1 MLQMWEANTQIKCG
15 LRKLRSPVLPGVQ
28 RHQGVRALDSS
39 RFAEDIA
46 DYRRGVR
53 NNFSAL
59 RFYDPEKSC
68 GAGRLFSDGLAHL
81 QFAR

>member
-15 LRKLRSPVLPGVQ
+15 LRKLRSPVLPSVQ

-39 RFAEDIA
+39 QFAEDIA
-46 DYRRGVR
+46 DYRWGLR

-59 RFYDPEKSC
+59 LFYDPEKSC
-68 GAGRLFSDGLAHL
+68 DAGRLFSNARVHL
-81 QFAR
+81 PLVR